1 MNDHIYLAHYGI
13 KGMRWGVRRFRNE
26 DGTLT
31 EAGRKR
37 YSKQLMKTVTG
48 SSSWKEAKN
57 RAKSVIGDTRSD
69 TTKQLRAEVK
79 RLAKSTFTKDGIDL
93 DETPEYWDAAHA
105 AAQRYID
112 NELRRI
118 PNEYPEGSRA
128 RKRLEDYAY
137 IEYGHPAGYKAARKA
152 YPEVAKAQ
160 RQFNLA
166 VTDYLKSLNVDVDKL
181 VSDNENLSLTR
192 SMLLPD
198 VHPSNATTR
207 ELVYQILSEYD

>member
-1 MNDHIYLAHYGI
+1 MNEHIYLAHHGI
-13 KGMRWGVRRFRNE
+13 KGMKWGVRRFRNP
-26 DGTLT
+26 DGSLT

-37 YSKQLMKTVTG
+37 YSKQLKKTVTG

-112 NELRRI
+112 NELHRI

-128 RKRLEDYAY
+128 RQKLEEFAYA
-137 IEYGHPAGYKAARKA
+137 EYGDRAGMKAARKA
-152 YPEVAKAQ
+152 YPEVAKAE
-160 RQFNLA
+160 RKFA
-166 VTDYLKSLNVDVDKL
+166 RTVDDYLASLNVDVDRL
-181 VSDNENLSLTR
+181 ISRNESLPLTR
-192 SMLLPD
+192 SMALPD
-198 VHPSNATTR
+198 VSPSVATTR